1 MHKFKSKTW
10 TLQLPLP
17 RPWRSTNQV
26 RRNLFHLLRGFIY
39 VPSLSQCSQNKSI
52 RFNGG
57 GGPMSTRCVWSSAS
71 KRDFLWPLWQRRRR
85 QRRNARFPASL
96 LLMDVVAAGM
106 SHDDAQLC
114 WPLLRVHDLCEA
126 RCVQVHRTRD
136 FFARLGSSSSYQLV
150 IIAVVIRTRI
160 THFEHRQF
168 FRVGPTIH
176 LGRGRAVST
185 GKIISLNSWTKQCK
199 DIE

>member
-1 MHKFKSKTW
+1 MNPPTAPAQTVAVHKSSPEES
-10 TLQLPLP
+10 LPLIAGLYLCTFSIAMQP
-17 RPWRSTNQV
+17 EQ
-26 RRNLFHLLRGFIY
+26 ID
-39 VPSLSQCSQNKSI
+39 SLQW
-52 RFNGG
+52 G

-85 QRRNARFPASL
+85 QRRNARLPASL
-96 LLMDVVAAGM
+96 LLMDAVAAGM

-136 FFARLGSSSSYQLV
+136 FFARLGICSSYQLV

-185 GKIISLNSWTKQCK
+185 GKIISLNS
-199 DIE
+199 